1 MEGIVKDVV
10 GYGMGNFGGVMFW
23 ELVCVN
29 FCFGGNLLTVCSG
42 SEAML
47 NVGDGGKDI
56 LAYAKEGLGG

>member
-1 MEGIVKDVV
+1 M
-10 GYGMGNFGGVMFW
+10 
-23 ELVCVN
+23 N